1 MFDAVSSPPSPSS
14 LLSAGTSV
22 ASLRSSTRYTRY
34 PDNVL
39 SLLAKD
45 HESEAAVLKCNI
57 EKGRLEM
64 WWKGVVDAAKTS
76 VRDERDR
83 EGEEI
88 RRRKS
93 IEKAF
98 WNGMGKKD
106 RETLESTAEER
117 TEVDGQGDVV
127 MDE

>member
-1 MFDAVSSPPSPSS
+1 MFDVTSSPPPPSS

-22 ASLRSSTRYTRY
+22 VSLRSSTRYTRY

-45 HESEAAVLKCNI
+45 HESEAVALKRNI

-76 VRDERDR
+76 VRDERER
-83 EGEEI
+83 EEGEI

-98 WNGMGKKD
+98 WNEVGKRD
-106 RETLESTAEER
+106 RETLESRAEEG
-117 TEVDGQGDVV
+117 TGVDGQGDV
-127 MDE
+127 MMGG